1 MMVEMQR
8 RKYLATI
15 GATVSGLALAGCSED
30 DDDFEE
36 GNDGGNGNNDGNSGG
51 NGGNS
56 NEIELQSHETVRENE
71 GSSAESV

>member
-30 DDDFEE
+30 NGGDFEE
-36 GNDGGNGNNDGNSGG
+36 GNDGGNGKTMTGTVAAMA
-51 NGGNS
+51 
-56 NEIELQSHETVRENE
+56 ETRTK
-71 GSSAESV
+71 